1 MSDIQTLLG
10 LIKTAIYGR
19 DVRQAIH
26 DAIRKCYDDGRAGAT
41 DLTARELATLNA
53 EQLRSEIS
61 TFESS
66 AETRMDTFEA
76 AAMSQIT
83 AAIAGFNTQMNNFL
97 AACGTVNGTLI
108 SETVLYEGQ
117 SVSGPTATIDIT
129 QEQLA
134 EYDYIDIHYKTA
146 GTYRRIERV
155 TPGILAHT
163 TNLNPILYT
172 NGEKSMIVLETKVQ
186 PDQSGAKISMWTN
199 RWAWN
204 GAASAAATLREET
217 NVGAGITKIVGIKHI
232 TVQAAKDGELSD
244 LRIAPDGTTY
254 ATAGAMIRGQ
264 LEAITER
271 LDELGLYRDA
281 SGDLCE
287 EDE

>member
-1 MSDIQTLLG
+1 VSDIQTLLG

-26 DAIRKCYDDGRAGAT
+26 DAIRKCYDDGKAGAT
-41 DLTARELATLNA
+41 DLTARELAKLNA
-53 EQLRSEIS
+53 EQLRSELS
-61 TFESS
+61 SFESS
-66 AETRMDTFEA
+66 TETRMDTFEA
-76 AAMSQIT
+76 AAMSQIN

-117 SVSGPTATIDIT
+117 TVSGPAATIDIT

-146 GTYRRIERV
+146 GTYKRIERV
-155 TPGILAHT
+155 TPDILAHT
-163 TNLNPILYT
+163 TNLNPIPYT
-172 NGEKSMIVLETKVQ
+172 SNEKSIIVLETKVE
-186 PDQSGAKISMWTN
+186 PTQSGAKISVATN

-204 GAASAAATLREET
+204 GAASAAATLRAET
-217 NVGAGITKIVGIKHI
+217 NPAAGITKIVGIKHI
-232 TVQAAKDGELSD
+232 NVQAAKDGELSD

-254 ATAGAMIRGQ
+254 ATAGAMIRGE
-264 LEAITER
+264 LAALKER
-271 LDELGLYRDA
+271 LDDLGLYRDA

>member
-26 DAIRKCYDDGRAGAT
+26 DAIRKCYDDGKAGAT
-41 DLTARELATLNA
+41 DLTARELAKLNA
-53 EQLRSEIS
+53 EQLRSELS
-61 TFESS
+61 SFESS
-66 AETRMDTFEA
+66 TETRMDTFEA
-76 AAMSQIT
+76 AAMSQIN

-117 SVSGPTATIDIT
+117 TVSGPAATIDIT

-146 GTYRRIERV
+146 GTYKRIERV
-155 TPGILAHT
+155 TPDILAHT
-163 TNLNPILYT
+163 TNLNPIPYT
-172 NGEKSMIVLETKVQ
+172 SNEKSIIVLETKVE
-186 PDQSGAKISMWTN
+186 PTQSGAKISVATN

-204 GAASAAATLREET
+204 GAASAAATLRAET
-217 NVGAGITKIVGIKHI
+217 NPAAGITKIVGIKHI
-232 TVQAAKDGELSD
+232 NVQAAKDGELSD

-254 ATAGAMIRGQ
+254 ATAGAMIRGE
-264 LEAITER
+264 LAALKER
-271 LDELGLYRDA
+271 LDDLGLYRDA